1 MINRKFLID
10 SAVVQL
16 VYDLINAPEK
26 TMAERIDKLT
36 MLEEFRKKLDEAEV
50 SPWED
55 CIYPWEDGSG
65 LPAADRLAGKCVC
78 KGGVTY
84 ADSLIYPDEAVEEA
98 GKEIRHD

>member
-36 MLEEFRKKLDEAEV
+36 MLEAFRKKLDESEV

-65 LPAADRLAGKCVC
+65 LPKEDRQAGRCVC
-78 KGGVTY
+78 RPRWLV
-84 ADSLIYPDEAVEEA
+84 DVDEAIDVA